1 MKTLKCTFLCMA
13 LYCFTLFAYAQQRY
27 LVHVDYVK
35 PNKYEDY
42 MKVAKEFTKACNE
55 HQPNAS
61 WITISTSDD
70 RFLYVSPMKNFAEL
84 DTNVFGDMAEKM
96 GDDFGKMFKQFD
108 ACYDKHADYVLVLN
122 EDLSYMPEGLS
133 QTQEGENY
141 RKYYVLY
148 HTPSNH
154 ESIKEAIKGV
164 KKLYQDKSSKEYYRI
179 YHSGFGTDEDYYLV
193 AVSSKDPVDAA
204 TKSKVND
211 ELLGEDAGA
220 VFSNL
225 MKSTERFEEFS
236 GWMRTDLF
244 YSPKQ

>member
-84 DTNVFGDMAEKM
+84 DTNVF
-96 GDDFGKMFKQFD
+96 
-108 ACYDKHADYVLVLN
+108 
-122 EDLSYMPEGLS
+122 
-133 QTQEGENY
+133 
-141 RKYYVLY
+141 
-148 HTPSNH
+148 
-154 ESIKEAIKGV
+154 
-164 KKLYQDKSSKEYYRI
+164 
-179 YHSGFGTDEDYYLV
+179 
-193 AVSSKDPVDAA
+193 
-204 TKSKVND
+204 
-211 ELLGEDAGA
+211 
-220 VFSNL
+220 
-225 MKSTERFEEFS
+225 
-236 GWMRTDLF
+236 
-244 YSPKQ
+244 